1 MESSGIYNQNQL
13 VTNVNTRLNPAFSLF
28 GFYVLNKAMSN
39 TDGFG
44 TFPANPYNFAGEY
57 GPASTDIRH
66 RVTLGG
72 SINTRWAVRLSPYFV
87 IQSGQPFNI
96 TSGSDPFGTTLYNA
110 RPGIVTTPKPGVIA
124 TSYGLLDPNPTAGET
139 IVGRNFGRGPGQIA
153 MNLRVAKTI
162 GFGPLKEG
170 SSKSQ
175 GAASSTGGMANAQ
188 AATGGGIRNVIGSPT
203 SDRRFTLIISMSI
216 RNLLNHTNP
225 GPINGNITS
234 PLFGMANQVAG
245 GLNGEGFSENA
256 NNRRLEAQIRLTF

>member
-1 MESSGIYNQNQL
+1 L
-13 VTNVNTRLNPAFSLF
+13 VTNVNARVNPSFSMF

-39 TDGFG
+39 SDGLG

-57 GPASTDIRH
+57 GPASTDVRH

-72 SINTRWAVRLSPYFV
+72 SINTRWAVRFSPYIV
-87 IQSGQPFNI
+87 VQSGPPFDI
-96 TSGSDPFGTTLYNA
+96 TNGSDPYGTTLFNA
-110 RPGIVTTPKPGVIA
+110 RPGLAPNAATPGVIQ
-124 TSYGLLDPNPTAGET
+124 TKYGLLDPNPTPNET
-139 IVGRNFGRGPGQIA
+139 ILSRNFGRGPGQIA

-162 GFGPLKEG
+162 GFGPEKAG
-170 SSKSQ
+170 SSK
-175 GAASSTGGMANAQ
+175 AASAPAPSGGMANAQ
-188 AATGGGIRNVIGSPT
+188 AATGRGLGGLIGGAT
-203 SDRRFTLIISMSI
+203 SDHRYNLILSMSI

-234 PLFGMANQVAG
+234 PLFGQANQMAG